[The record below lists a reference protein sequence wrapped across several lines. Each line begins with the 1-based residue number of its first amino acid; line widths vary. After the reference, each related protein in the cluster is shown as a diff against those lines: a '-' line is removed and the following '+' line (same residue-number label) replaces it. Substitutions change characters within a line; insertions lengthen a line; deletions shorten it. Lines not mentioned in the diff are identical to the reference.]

1 MASKITDALN
11 QFLTSPAKGRN
22 LSIAAILLL
31 SIIGFGS
38 LIFWNSRPDYQVLF
52 SNLSQEDGGEMVN
65 KLKEKKV
72 PFQLTN
78 NGTTILIP
86 REQVYDLRLSL
97 AAEGLPKGG
106 GVGFE
111 VFDRTNLGT
120 TDFVQKLNYQRALQ
134 GELSRTIKQIKEIEQ
149 ARVHIVT
156 PKESLFVEEQKKPTA
171 SVLVKTRSGMTLAP
185 PQVEGIVN
193 LVSSAVEGLEA
204 GNITIVD
211 TTGKVL
217 FKRADSTPMGQLT
230 TTQLEYQ
237 KNIEEGLKKKVQGML
252 EEVLGPSKA
261 IARISADIDFQQVE
275 ITEEKYD
282 PTGVLRSEQKNAE
295 KSSTTQVQA
304 EKSST
309 TQGQA
314 ERSSTTRGQ
323 PPQGQLSSSG
333 EMKENTLEVRGND
346 PNKGATPDNLRVQ
359 TKGNP
364 PSPVNLTSAERQNE
378 IRNYEISKVN
388 KHVRTPMG
396 RLTKV
401 SAAVVVDGSYQGT
414 GKNRQ
419 YVSRNPEE
427 MKNLENIVRT
437 AIGYNEER
445 RDQVEV
451 INMPFYSSVIG
462 EETNEEKTP
471 VWEKYLQMYYKPVIS
486 LILAFLLIFFVVRPL
501 LKKRSPGLEKE
512 DLSLLRSVPPGTLPP
527 QTEHMGHVAQVSQE
541 KKPAAVSFKD
551 QTLQIAQEDPSKAA
565 RIVKTWLQEK
575 E

>member
-1 MASKITDALN
+1 MAPKITDALN

-31 SIIGFGS
+31 SVIGFGS

-52 SNLSQEDGGEMVN
+52 SNLSQEDAGEMVN
-65 KLKEKKV
+65 KLKERKV

-78 NGTTILIP
+78 NGTTLLIP
-86 REQVYDLRLSL
+86 REQVYEVRLSF
-97 AAEGLPKGG
+97 ATEGLPKGG

-171 SVLVKTRSGMTLAP
+171 SVLVKTRSSMTLAP
-185 PQVEGIVN
+185 AQVEGIVN
-193 LVSSAVEGLEA
+193 LVSSAVEGLEP

-217 FKRADSTPMGQLT
+217 FKRTDSTLMGQLT

-237 KNIEEGLKKKVQGML
+237 KNIEENLKKKVQGML

-261 IARISADIDFQQVE
+261 IARISTDIDFQQVE

-295 KSSTTQVQA
+295 KSSTTQVL
-304 EKSST
+304 
-309 TQGQA
+309 
-314 ERSSTTRGQ
+314 
-323 PPQGQLSSSG
+323 PPSSG
-333 EMKENTLEVRGND
+333 EPKEGTLELKGND
-346 PNKGATPDNLRVQ
+346 PKKGATPENLKVQ
-359 TKGNP
+359 TKGSP
-364 PSPVNLTSAERQNE
+364 PSPVNLTSADRQSE

-388 KHVRTPMG
+388 KHIRAPMG
-396 RLTKV
+396 KVAKV
-401 SAAVVVDGSYQGT
+401 SAAVVVDGSYQGS

-419 YVSRNPEE
+419 YVSRNPDE
-427 MKNLENIVRT
+427 MKNLENIVKK
-437 AIGYNEER
+437 AIGYDEDR
-445 RDQVEV
+445 KDQVEV
-451 INMPFYSSVIG
+451 INMPFYWSVME
-462 EETNEEKTP
+462 EETKNEEKIP
-471 VWEKYLQMYYKPVIS
+471 VWEKYLQMYYKPAIS
-486 LILAFLLIFFVVRPL
+486 LILAFLFIFFVVRPF
-501 LKKRSPGLEKE
+501 LKKRSFSPENE
-512 DLSLLRSVPPGTLPP
+512 EASLLQSVPPGTLPP
-527 QTEHMGHVAQVSQE
+527 QVAQVAQVAQE
-541 KKPAAVSFKD
+541 KKPPAVSYKD
-551 QTLQIAQEDPSKAA
+551 QVVQIAQEDPSKTAS
-565 RIVKTWLQEK
+565 IVKTWLQEK

>member
-1 MASKITDALN
+1 MAPKINDILN
-11 QFLTSPAKGRN
+11 QFVTSPAKGRN

-31 SIIGFGS
+31 CIVGFGS

-52 SNLSQEDGGEMVN
+52 SNLSQEDAGEMVN
-65 KLKEKKV
+65 KLKEKKT

-78 NGTTILIP
+78 NGTTILTP
-86 REQVYDLRLSL
+86 KEQVYDLRLSL
-97 AAEGLPKGG
+97 ATEGLPKGG

-156 PKESLFVEEQKKPTA
+156 PKESLFIEEQKKPTA

-185 PQVEGIVN
+185 PEVEGIVN
-193 LVSSAVEGLEA
+193 LVSSAVEGLEP

-217 FKRADSTPMGQLT
+217 FKRADSTLMGQLT

-295 KSSTTQVQA
+295 RSSTTQVQT
-304 EKSST
+304 EKSSRKQVQT
-309 TQGQA
+309 EKSSRTQGQ
-314 ERSSTTRGQ
+314 Q
-323 PPQGQLSSSG
+323 PPLSQ
-333 EMKENTLEVRGND
+333 ELKEGTLELKGNE

-359 TKGNP
+359 AKGNAI
-364 PSPVNLTSAERQNE
+364 SPVNLTSAERQNE

-401 SAAVVVDGSYQGT
+401 SAAVVVDGSYKGT

-419 YVSRNPEE
+419 YVSRNPDE
-427 MKNLENIVRT
+427 MKNLENIVKT

-445 RDQVEV
+445 KDQVEV
-451 INMPFYSSVIG
+451 INMPFYWSVIG
-462 EETNEEKTP
+462 EETTEEKTP

-501 LKKRSPGLEKE
+501 LRKKGLGLEKE
-512 DLSLLRSVPPGTLPP
+512 DLSLLKSVPPGTLPP
-527 QTEHMGHVAQVSQE
+527 QAGQAASVAQVGQE
-541 KKPAAVSFKD
+541 KKPPAVNFKD
-551 QTLQIAQEDPSKAA
+551 QTLQIAQEDPSKTA
-565 RIVKTWLQEK
+565 RIVKTWLQEN